1 MALEHVNKT
10 QQERIIRKSE
20 LSRMLGLSHP
30 TIWRK
35 VKDGELPAPIRLG
48 KILSAGNFLRLTHGW
63 IAVNVLRRLNNGK
76 PH

>member
-48 KILSAGNFLRLTHGW
+48 KNSIGWKLSE
-63 IAVNVLRRLNNGK
+63 VNAWLDSRERVAEAQ
-76 PH
+76 